1 MKIVPPNLF
10 HQFLRKNYK
19 RNSKQWFKKKFKTVV
34 CLGILYPILY
44 RFWNGHLL
52 LRDTST
58 FLYKNF
64 LTELAITLGHL
75 AKLKFNSVD
84 KFNNKMFHINLQNFL
99 ISIYLFPSH
108 LFMFIVL
115 FYLSIN
121 VLTLNKNW
129 YWKFTGKKKIYISKF
144 LNITISQKV
153 VVARRRTG
161 WG

>member
-1 MKIVPPNLF
+1 MKIVPWNIF

-19 RNSKQWFKKKFKTVV
+19 RNSKQWFKKEFKTVV

-44 RFWNGHLL
+44 QFWNGHLL

-75 AKLKFNSVD
+75 TKLKFNSAHE
-84 KFNNKMFHINLQNFL
+84 FNYKTIHINLQNFL
-99 ISIYLFPSH
+99 ISTYVFATH
-108 LFMFIVL
+108 LFMFIVQ

-121 VLTLNKNW
+121 VLTLKKNW
-129 YWKFTGKKKIYISKF
+129 YWKFTGKKKIHISKF

-153 VVARRRTG
+153 VFARRTG